1 MKTIKGNLLSLA
13 DSGEFDVIVHG
24 CNCFCKMGAG
34 IAKEIRRRY
43 PLAYEVDCQT
53 TVGDL
58 TKLGTYTY
66 APSGAR
72 DGKELLII
80 NAYTQ
85 YGVAGYAGQDVVDY
99 GAIRSVFCK
108 LARLCKTV
116 AWEGCRVGIP
126 MIGAGLA
133 GGKWDAIYR
142 IIEDEMDG
150 IDITVVEYDGS

>member
-1 MKTIKGNLLSLA
+1 
-13 DSGEFDVIVHG
+13 
-24 CNCFCKMGAG
+24 
-34 IAKEIRRRY
+34 
-43 PLAYEVDCQT
+43 LAYEADCQT
-53 TVGDL
+53 SVGDL

-116 AWEGCRVGIP
+116 ASRCIVWEIQ
-126 MIGAGLA
+126 A
-133 GGKWDAIYR
+133 KNK
-142 IIEDEMDG
+142 
-150 IDITVVEYDGS
+150 